1 MSKTK
6 SKQSN
11 LDAPVF
17 HELKFHPGHY
27 AKVYWPIRK
36 AFGAS
41 IDKVV
46 CITNSSIFTRPNG
59 TKIEV
64 VSLFEGRS
72 FPMINYKIEGD
83 ENIHA
88 TSMHWF
94 AYNIANEEVQED
106 ISLTNDKIDL
116 VL

>member
-1 MSKTK
+1 
-6 SKQSN
+6 
-11 LDAPVF
+11 
-17 HELKFHPGHY
+17 
-27 AKVYWPIRK
+27 
-36 AFGAS
+36 
-41 IDKVV
+41 
-46 CITNSSIFTRPNG
+46 
-59 TKIEV
+59 
-64 VSLFEGRS
+64 
-72 FPMINYKIEGD
+72 MINYKIEGD